1 LQLKQLFH
9 TIVYDM
15 AIPQLQD
22 QPDAD
27 GARERL
33 LEAAAGLFAL
43 HGYERTT
50 VRDIVRSAGTNLNAI
65 NYYFGGKRG
74 LYRAVMLR
82 EHARA
87 RSFTE
92 GLPRAAANDPLD
104 VRLESLVLRILTF
117 FVSQHSRLP
126 RLVSLEVV
134 NPSDALD
141 EVSPSMNEAESRELR
156 DIVADAL
163 GPAAPVETME
173 ECARSVYSQCAYFMF
188 MGESLHRAGSSV
200 FSSAAAV
207 RRLASHITAF
217 SLGGLRALSASLN
230 TNGVV
235 R

>member
-1 LQLKQLFH
+1 
-9 TIVYDM
+9 M
-15 AIPQLQD
+15 AVPD
-22 QPDAD
+22 QIMQSDLD

-33 LEAAAGLFAL
+33 LEAATRLFAL

-50 VRDIVRSAGTNLNAI
+50 VRDIVRSASTNLNAI
-65 NYYFGGKRG
+65 NYYFHGKRG
-74 LYRAVMLR
+74 LYQAVMLR
-82 EHARA
+82 ELERA
-87 RSFTE
+87 RSYTA
-92 GLPRAAANDPLD
+92 GLPRAAASDPLE

-141 EVSPSMNEAESRELR
+141 DVSPSMNEAESRELR
-156 DIVADAL
+156 DIVASAL
-163 GPAAPVETME
+163 GPDASVDIME
-173 ECARSVYSQCAYFMF
+173 ECARSVYSQCAYYMF
-188 MGESLHRAGSSV
+188 MGEALQRQGSPV

-217 SLGGLRALSASLN
+217 SLGGLRALSATHN
-230 TNGVV
+230 VTGVV

>member
-1 LQLKQLFH
+1 
-9 TIVYDM
+9 M
-15 AIPQLQD
+15 AVPSAQVHSDL
-22 QPDAD
+22 D

-33 LEAAAGLFAL
+33 LESAAGLFAL

-74 LYRAVMLR
+74 LYQAVMLR
-82 EHARA
+82 ELERA

-92 GLPRAAANDPLD
+92 GLPRAAAHDPLE

-141 EVSPSMNEAESRELR
+141 DVSPSMNEAESRELR
-156 DIVADAL
+156 DIVSDAL
-163 GPAAPVETME
+163 GPAAPAETLD
-173 ECARSVYSQCAYFMF
+173 ECARSVYAQCAYFMF
-188 MGESLHRAGSSV
+188 MGESLQRAGSPV
-200 FSSAAAV
+200 FSSSAAV

-217 SLGGLRALSASLN
+217 SLGGLRALSTSPN
-230 TNGVV
+230 TIGVV

>member
-1 LQLKQLFH
+1 
-9 TIVYDM
+9 M
-15 AIPQLQD
+15 AATPMQVQSDLE
-22 QPDAD
+22 

-33 LEAAAGLFAL
+33 LEAATHLFAL

-74 LYRAVMLR
+74 LYQAVMLR
-82 EHARA
+82 ELERA
-87 RSFTE
+87 RSFTAE
-92 GLPRAAANDPLD
+92 LPHAAPTDPLE

-141 EVSPSMNEAESRELR
+141 DVSPAMNEAESRELR
-156 DIVADAL
+156 EIVALAL
-163 GPAAPVETME
+163 GDGVGPEAIE
-173 ECARSVYSQCAYFMF
+173 EGARSVYAQCAYYMF
-188 MGESLHRAGSSV
+188 MGEALQRSGSPV

-207 RRLASHITAF
+207 RRLASYITAF
-217 SLGGLRALSASLN
+217 SLGGLRALSVSPP
-230 TNGVV
+230 TNGVMQ
-235 R
+235 

>member
-1 LQLKQLFH
+1 
-9 TIVYDM
+9 M
-15 AIPQLQD
+15 AATPMQLQSD
-22 QPDAD
+22 LE

-33 LEAAAGLFAL
+33 LEAATHLFAL

-82 EHARA
+82 ELERA

-92 GLPRAAANDPLD
+92 GLPHAATTDPLD
-104 VRLESLVLRILTF
+104 ARLESLVLRILTF
-117 FVSQHSRLP
+117 FVSQHSKLP

-141 EVSPSMNEAESRELR
+141 DVSPSMNEAESRELR
-156 DIVADAL
+156 DIVSAAL
-163 GPAAPVETME
+163 GPEARADTVD
-173 ECARSVYSQCAYFMF
+173 ECARSVYAQCAYYMF
-188 MGESLHRAGSSV
+188 MGESLQRAGSPV

>member
-1 LQLKQLFH
+1 MNF
-9 TIVYDM
+9 
-15 AIPQLQD
+15 AAA
-22 QPDAD
+22 QPHAEHD

-33 LEAAAGLFAL
+33 LEAATPLFAL

-50 VRDIVRSAGTNLNAI
+50 VRDIVRIAGTNLNAI

-74 LYRAVMLR
+74 LYQAVMVR
-82 EHARA
+82 ELDRA

-104 VRLESLVLRILTF
+104 ARLESLVLRILTF

-141 EVSPSMNEAESRELR
+141 DVSPSMNEAESRELR
-156 DIVADAL
+156 DIVSLAL
-163 GPAAPVETME
+163 GPNARPEAIDEG
-173 ECARSVYSQCAYFMF
+173 ARSVYSQCAYYMF
-188 MGESLHRAGSSV
+188 MGEPLQRAGSPV

-217 SLGGLRALSASLN
+217 SLGGLRALSATQN
-230 TNGVV
+230 ATGVV

>member
-1 LQLKQLFH
+1 
-9 TIVYDM
+9 M
-15 AIPQLQD
+15 AST
-22 QPDAD
+22 QPIHSAESD

-33 LEAAAGLFAL
+33 LDAATQRFAV
-43 HGYERTT
+43 HGYECTT
-50 VRDIVRSAGTNLNAI
+50 VRDIVQMAGTNLNAI

-82 EHARA
+82 ELERA

-92 GLPRAAANDPLD
+92 GLPRAAANDSLE

-117 FVSQHSRLP
+117 FISQHSKLP

-141 EVSPSMNEAESRELR
+141 DFGPSMNEAESRELR

-163 GPAAPVETME
+163 GRDTRAELIDE
-173 ECARSVYSQCAYFMF
+173 GARSVYAQCAYYMF
-188 MGESLHRAGSSV
+188 MGEPLQRAGSPV
-200 FSSAAAV
+200 FASAAAV
-207 RRLASHITAF
+207 RRLASYITVF
-217 SLGGLRALSASLN
+217 SLGGLRALSASAN
-230 TNGVV
+230 ATGVV